1 MIKQVEQIKDDIKLQ
16 IHNLE
21 IAEKEGFITEFGK
34 GQLECLEGLLSFIE
48 SLQEEPVSEDLEEAA
63 KSHSKES
70 FNGMLI
76 EDNME
81 AFKAGANWQ
90 KQQMMKDAMEGKVVV
105 DSENDWQCIRIFKR
119 VNKIGDKVKL
129 IIIKED

>member
-1 MIKQVEQIKDDIKLQ
+1 
-16 IHNLE
+16 
-21 IAEKEGFITEFGK
+21 
-34 GQLECLEGLLSFIE
+34 
-48 SLQEEPVSEDLEEAA
+48 
-63 KSHSKES
+63 
-70 FNGMLI
+70 MLI

-129 IIIKED
+129 IIIKEDWMWLKNKKKK